1 MGGFHPRIL
10 AEDTDLTYRLY
21 ARGWRVAYANR
32 AECYEEVPETW
43 DVRFKQLR
51 RWSRGHNAAMI
62 RHFIPLMRSRY
73 INTIQKIDGLM
84 LLGCYAIPPLLVLAW
99 LANLILILAAA
110 VPLVE
115 SFAISLFVVAYGAFG
130 NFAPVFEVGAAELLD
145 GTGDRL
151 RLLPLMF
158 VLFLFNSWA
167 ISMGALDALGDAV
180 RGRMP
185 TWDKTLRFT
194 SAPRAS

>member
-1 MGGFHPRIL
+1 
-10 AEDTDLTYRLY
+10 
-21 ARGWRVAYANR
+21 
-32 AECYEEVPETW
+32 
-43 DVRFKQLR
+43 
-51 RWSRGHNAAMI
+51 
-62 RHFIPLMRSRY
+62 MRSPY
-73 INTIQKIDGLM
+73 ISIVQKIDGVM

-99 LANLILILAAA
+99 LANLLLILAAA

-115 SFAISLFVVAYGAFG
+115 SLIISLFVVAYGAFG

-145 GTGDRL
+145 GTGDRI

-167 ISMGALDALGDAV
+167 ISMGALDAVGDIV

-185 TWDKTLRFT
+185 TWDKTIRFST
-194 SAPRAS
+194 ESRPA